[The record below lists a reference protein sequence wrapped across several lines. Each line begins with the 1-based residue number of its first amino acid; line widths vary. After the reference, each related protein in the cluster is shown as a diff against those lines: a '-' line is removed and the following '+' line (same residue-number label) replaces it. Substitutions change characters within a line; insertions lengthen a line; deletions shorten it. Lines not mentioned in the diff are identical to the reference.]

1 MRGFLKEIKNV
12 AINRATNRIRGA
24 LGQLS
29 SLGDGLPKN
38 AGAVLGAPQAKL
50 SKDPFDSTH
59 VIYPEDLGSSGQG
72 HYIQFFI
79 NEQAHANVRFGGTQ
93 GKLVKVGT
101 RKVKK
106 VEYED
111 NDPYEVEVEEDV
123 FTKAPVYSDS
133 DFADK
138 QPDNSGSTVSV
149 KRAPTKRLASS
160 ICMYMPATVGVS
172 QSADYSEPDIGGFA
186 KILAGFSSEFLSS
199 GSFSES
205 FGAIK
210 GDIKDSAA
218 EAAKT
223 AFDQIAPGAK
233 AIAEIQAGKVF
244 SNRMEMVFKGVPR
257 RSFSFQFTMMPK
269 SEAEAASVNKI
280 CQMFRFYMAPSFEG
294 AADTSRTFIV
304 PATFDIEYR
313 MLGGKENSY
322 LNKISTSV
330 LTGCEITYGGERT
343 TFFRPHSD
351 GNGAP
356 PVQTSI
362 SLTFKELEIITRE
375 RIGAGY

>member
-12 AINRATNRIRGA
+12 ARNRVSNKLQGA

-29 SLGDGLPKN
+29 SLGSGLPKN
-38 AGAVLGAPQAKL
+38 AGGVLGAPQAKL
-50 SKDPFDSTH
+50 SENQFDNTH
-59 VIYPEDLGSSGQG
+59 VIYPEDLGNSGQG

-79 NEQAHANVRFGGTQ
+79 NEQEHANVRFGTTGE
-93 GKLVKVGT
+93 KLQRVGT
-101 RKVKK
+101 RKVKETTQQGGLGPQTSVREEPVFAK
-106 VEYED
+106 GPYLNE
-111 NDPYEVEVEEDV
+111 NDVA
-123 FTKAPVYSDS
+123 T
-133 DFADK
+133 K

-149 KRAPTKRLASS
+149 KRAPTKRLKSS
-160 ICMYMPATVGVS
+160 ICLYMPATVGVN
-172 QSADYSEPDIGGFA
+172 QTADYSEPDIGGFA

-210 GDIKDSAA
+210 GDIKTSAA

-233 AIAEIQAGKVF
+233 ALAEIKAGKVF

-257 RSFSFQFTMMPK
+257 RTFSFQFTMMPK
-269 SEAEAASVNKI
+269 SEAEAKSIREI

-294 AADTSRTFIV
+294 EVNTSRTFIV

-313 MLGGKENSY
+313 LIGGGENNF

-330 LTGCEITYGGERT
+330 LTSCEITYGGERT
-343 TFFRPHSD
+343 TFFRPTD
-351 GNGAP
+351 GGAP
-356 PVQTSI
+356 PVQTNI
-362 SLTFKELEIITRE
+362 TLNFKELEIITRE